1 MRRIYF
7 PMTLMV
13 FAMMTACQESLEERC
28 EREAKT
34 YTEKKCPAR
43 IDENTTIDSMDF
55 DRTTH
60 TMSYY
65 YTLGGPAD
73 NKGALSKV
81 NPRKV
86 LLEGLRNSTE
96 TKTCKDAGYNFRY
109 VYRSKSNPE
118 QTLFEVTFTEKDYR

>member
-1 MRRIYF
+1 MA
-7 PMTLMV
+7 LLAL
-13 FAMMTACQESLEERC
+13 AMMTACQESLEERC

-34 YTEKKCPAR
+34 YTEKKCPAP
-43 IDENTTIDSMDF
+43 IDENTTVDSMSF
-55 DRTTH
+55 DRQTH

-73 NKGALSKV
+73 NKEALSKV
-81 NPRKV
+81 DPRKV

-109 VYRSKSNPE
+109 VYRSRTTPGLV
-118 QTLFEVTFTEKDYR
+118 LFEVTFTAKDYR